1 MAPVQNHLLANGGL
15 YEFLSCLFLLCCHQ
29 VESFWLSDTLPV
41 STAAASSRAGSTC
54 PSASHSRTSS
64 IQGLPGVAAA
74 AAAATGTSSG
84 GQEALLAVAL
94 EAPGGAA
101 ADDGSRSSAGGGGAL
116 LAGGSVSGSSGVEA
130 FAGHNADSM
139 QEGELH
145 LVRLVSVCEAAKVN
159 SDPCTACCW
168 EFAMS
173 DMQQVV
179 QAQPVTDG

>member
-1 MAPVQNHLLANGGL
+1 M
-15 YEFLSCLFLLCCHQ
+15 
-29 VESFWLSDTLPV
+29 SDTLPV

-74 AAAATGTSSG
+74 AAATGASGG
-84 GQEALLAVAL
+84 GQEALLAAAL

-101 ADDGSRSSAGGGGAL
+101 ADDGSRSYTGSGGVL

-130 FAGHNADSM
+130 FAGHNVDST

-145 LVRLVSVCEAAKVN
+145 LLWLVSVYKDAKVN
-159 SDPCTACCW
+159 PGMHVVCHAVVPCMLLENAH
-168 EFAMS
+168 
-173 DMQQVV
+173 V
-179 QAQPVTDG
+179 